1 MDDQTVNNQSPVK
14 VYSEIGTLKTVILHR
29 PGAELENL
37 TPDTLTEL
45 LFDDIPY
52 LKVAQEE
59 HDKFAA
65 LLHGR
70 GVDVIY
76 YDQLAAGALSDQAI
90 KEEFVRDM
98 LHGSK
103 QSDRRIS
110 DALRNYLLSMD
121 TQQMV
126 SKIMA
131 GVRKDEVKIATEN
144 STSLEEMVSADSD
157 YPFYLN
163 PMPNLYFSRDYAAAI
178 GNGMTVNHMHFP
190 ARRRES
196 LFMKYILRHNPRFSS
211 ANVPVWY
218 DRDNRWSVEGGDE
231 QIWNNETFAIG
242 LSQRTEPG
250 AVEKIAARLLEDGG
264 FKRVVA
270 LEIPKSHALMHL
282 DTVLTMVDYN
292 KFTVFPGIMDR
303 LGKMNIFILT
313 RRDDGSLRVEHRE
326 NLLDVMREVL
336 GRNDIDLLPTGGHD
350 QIASEREQWNDGSN
364 TLAIAPGVVVTYDR
378 NYVSNN
384 LMRQHG
390 LEVLEIPGAELG
402 RGRGGPRCMS
412 MPLWREDI

>member
-1 MDDQTVNNQSPVK
+1 MDETPVNVK
-14 VYSEIGTLKTVILHR
+14 SEIGRLRVVILHR

-59 HDKFAA
+59 HDHFAN
-65 LLHGR
+65 LLRNR
-70 GVDVIY
+70 GAEVLY
-76 YDQLAAGALSDQAI
+76 YDALAAESLTD
-90 KEEFVRDM
+90 ETTREHFVRDI
-98 LHGSK
+98 LHSSK
-103 QSDRRIS
+103 QSDRRVSAALS
-110 DALRNYLLSMD
+110 DYLLSMD
-121 TQQMV
+121 PPTMV
-126 SKIMA
+126 RQIMA
-131 GVRKDEVKIATEN
+131 GVRKKDVRIAVEN
-144 STSLEEMVSADSD
+144 STSLETMVECGGEKFCESG
-157 YPFYLN
+157 YPFYLD

-178 GNGMTVNHMHFP
+178 GHGMTINHMHFS

-196 LFMKYILRHNPRFSS
+196 LFMKYILQHHPRFKDQ
-211 ANVPVWY
+211 NVPIWY
-218 DRDNRWSVEGGDE
+218 DRDGRWSVEGGDE
-231 QIWNNETFAIG
+231 QIWNRETVAIG
-242 LSQRTEPG
+242 LSQRTQPG
-250 AVEKIAARLLEDGG
+250 AIEQIATKLLAESD
-264 FKRVVA
+264 FKRIVA

-292 KFTVFPGIMDR
+292 KFTVFPEIMDR

-313 RRDDGSLRVEHRE
+313 RRDDGELNIEHRE
-326 NLLDVMREVL
+326 NLLYVIREVI
-336 GRNDIDLLPTGGHD
+336 GRDDIELLPTGGGD

-378 NYVSNN
+378 NYVSNR
-384 LMRQHG
+384 LMRERG

-412 MPLWREDI
+412 MPLKREEV